1 MSVFGRFKK
10 GRQAAKE
17 HKAGLAEK
25 QKAEEQKPAYR
36 HVPTHAA
43 VDALAGA
50 PSSWRDDDRVRIVEE
65 NRRRSAMTASGMLH
79 DTPVHALGQNPVHSG
94 MTRTS
99 STLSHVSYPSV
110 YANPV
115 VRLPRA
121 HSYNGSIHPPWGDR
135 SGEVVYSPQADD
147 YFNPGGNLPGAYAG
161 KGKAIERVMAGSSG
175 RGSRTNSKA
184 PSVVGSS
191 SDSTSSDE
199 LEMKATRRR
208 QAASESLS
216 TGNNRSSLTPNTR
229 ETDSTASLPQKS
241 EPQHAHRLHPSK
253 TRKQVDSS
261 ANTRDRYYPPSASQR
276 FRPSVHRSSSS
287 STSTIP
293 NIPPVP
299 SLPPMSLATP
309 PVSHSAASSSS
320 GRASST
326 SSVATYTG
334 PSRPSVRTDGD
345 IDFLTPTTPVNP
357 NILGPASPAIPRPSS
372 KASEF
377 DFNFSTTYTSSDSES
392 SPKPRLFSLSSTRT
406 SEATPSPTAKSGSQ
420 QRTTTEYLAYKPPSP
435 TTTSGSQQR
444 STTEYLAYK
453 PPSVSRFDFEQD
465 MEPSGLAYNRGKEVT
480 NASPT
485 PRVLPV
491 EFDEAAFS
499 RLPLEVPAPKPQPPP
514 LAPQKVGKGKLTKTP
529 QAAKPPKN
537 SRRWSFSKSGSP
549 AA

>member
-43 VDALAGA
+43 IDALAGA

-65 NRRRSAMTASGMLH
+65 NRRRSAMTASGTGH
-79 DTPVHALGQNPVHSG
+79 DTPVHGLAQNPVHTG

-135 SGEVVYSPQADD
+135 SGEVVYSPRPDD
-147 YFNPGGNLPGAYAG
+147 YFNPDGNLPVAYAG
-161 KGKAIERVMAGSSG
+161 KGKAIERVRAGSS
-175 RGSRTNSKA
+175 A

-208 QAASESLS
+208 QAASESHS
-216 TGNNRSSLTPNTR
+216 VGNNRSSLPLSTR
-229 ETDSTASLPQKS
+229 DTDSTASLPHKS
-241 EPQHAHRLHPSK
+241 DLQQTHRLHPSK
-253 TRKQVDSS
+253 GRKQVDSS

-276 FRPSVHRSSSS
+276 FRPTAHRSASSP
-287 STSTIP
+287 TSTIP

-299 SLPPMSLATP
+299 SLPPMNLIPP

-320 GRASST
+320 GRPSSI
-326 SSVATYTG
+326 SSVATNTG
-334 PSRPSVRTDGD
+334 PSRPSVRTDAD
-345 IDFLTPTTPVNP
+345 IESPTSPITT
-357 NILGPASPAIPRPSS
+357 NILTPASPAIPRPSS

-392 SPKPRLFSLSSTRT
+392 SPKPRAFSLSSKRT
-406 SEATPSPTAKSGSQ
+406 PQATPSPTATSGSQ
-420 QRTTTEYLAYKPPSP
+420 LRTTTEYI
-435 TTTSGSQQR
+435 
-444 STTEYLAYK
+444 AYK
-453 PPSVSRFDFEQD
+453 PPSVPRFDFEQE
-465 MEPSGLAYNRGKEVT
+465 MAPSNLICDGSNDPPT
-480 NASPT
+480 ASPT

-491 EFDEAAFS
+491 DFDEAAFS
-499 RLPLEVPAPKPQPPP
+499 RLPLEVPAPEPQPPP
-514 LAPQKVGKGKLTKTP
+514 SAPQKVGKGKLTKTP
-529 QAAKPPKN
+529 QVVRPPKA
-537 SRRWSFSKSGSP
+537 SRRWSLSKSGP
-549 AA
+549 PVAGQP

>member
-65 NRRRSAMTASGMLH
+65 NRRRSAMTASGMGH
-79 DTPVHALGQNPVHSG
+79 DTPVHGLGQNPVHTG

-135 SGEVVYSPQADD
+135 SGELIYSPRTDD
-147 YFNPGGNLPGAYAG
+147 YFNPGGNLPVAYTG

-175 RGSRTNSKA
+175 RGGRTNSKA

-208 QAASESLS
+208 QAVSESHS
-216 TGNNRSSLTPNTR
+216 TGNDLSSLTPSTR
-229 ETDSTASLPQKS
+229 DTDSAASLAQNP
-241 EPQHAHRLHPSK
+241 EPQHRHRLHPSK
-253 TRKQVDSS
+253 GRKQVDPS
-261 ANTRDRYYPPSASQR
+261 ANIRDRYYPPSASQR
-276 FRPSVHRSSSS
+276 FRSTAHRSPSSS
-287 STSTIP
+287 ISTVS

-299 SLPPMSLATP
+299 SLPPMCLATP
-309 PVSHSAASSSS
+309 PVPHSAASSSS
-320 GRASST
+320 GWASSA

-334 PSRPSVRTDGD
+334 PSRPSVRADGD
-345 IDFLTPTTPVNP
+345 RESPTSPITP
-357 NILGPASPAIPRPSS
+357 NILAPASPAILRPSS

-392 SPKPRLFSLSSTRT
+392 SPKPRVFSLSSTRT
-406 SEATPSPTAKSGSQ
+406 LDATPSPTATSGSHL
-420 QRTTTEYLAYKPPSP
+420 RTTTEYLAYKPP
-435 TTTSGSQQR
+435 G
-444 STTEYLAYK
+444 
-453 PPSVSRFDFEQD
+453 VIRFDFEQD
-465 MEPSGLAYNRGKEVT
+465 MAPSRVAYDREEDLAK
-480 NASPT
+480 ASPT

-491 EFDEAAFS
+491 DFDEAAFS
-499 RLPLEVPAPKPQPPP
+499 QMPLEVPAPKPQPPP
-514 LAPQKVGKGKLTKTP
+514 SAPQKVGRGKLTKTP
-529 QAAKPPKN
+529 QVAKPPKA
-537 SRRWSFSKSGSP
+537 SRRWSFSKSGP
-549 AA
+549 PVA

>member
-65 NRRRSAMTASGMLH
+65 NRRRSAMTASGMGH
-79 DTPVHALGQNPVHSG
+79 DTPVHGLGQNPVHTG

-135 SGEVVYSPQADD
+135 SGEVVYSARTDD
-147 YFNPGGNLPGAYAG
+147 YFNAGGNPPVAYTG

-175 RGSRTNSKA
+175 RGSRTNSK
-184 PSVVGSS
+184 VVGSS

-208 QAASESLS
+208 QAAPESHS
-216 TGNNRSSLTPNTR
+216 TRNNRSSLTPSTR
-229 ETDSTASLPQKS
+229 ETDPNASLSHKS
-241 EPQHAHRLHPSK
+241 EQQYTHRLHPSK
-253 TRKQVDSS
+253 GRKQVDSS
-261 ANTRDRYYPPSASQR
+261 ANAKDRYYPPSASQR
-276 FRPSVHRSSSS
+276 FRPSAHRSAGS

-299 SLPPMSLATP
+299 SLSPTSLATQ

-326 SSVATYTG
+326 SSVATFTG
-334 PSRPSVRTDGD
+334 PSRPSVRADGD
-345 IDFLTPTTPVNP
+345 IESPTSPITP
-357 NILGPASPAIPRPSS
+357 NIIAPASPAIPRPSS

-377 DFNFSTTYTSSDSES
+377 DFNFSTTFTSSDSES
-392 SPKPRLFSLSSTRT
+392 SPKPRAFSLSSTRT
-406 SEATPSPTAKSGSQ
+406 PEATPSPT
-420 QRTTTEYLAYKPPSP
+420 P
-435 TTTSGSQQR
+435 TSGSKLR
-444 STTEYLAYK
+444 NTTEYLAYK
-453 PPSVSRFDFEQD
+453 PPSVTRFDFEQD
-465 MEPSGLAYNRGKEVT
+465 MAPPNVT
-480 NASPT
+480 NDCGKDLAKASHT
-485 PRVLPV
+485 PKVLPV
-491 EFDEAAFS
+491 DFDEATFS
-499 RLPLEVPAPKPQPPP
+499 RLPLEEPAPKPQPPP
-514 LAPQKVGKGKLTKTP
+514 SAPQKVGKGKLTKAP
-529 QAAKPPKN
+529 QVAKPPKA

-549 AA
+549 VA